1 MDSRPCQT
9 SLISRR
15 QPERDGVG
23 IDVACRVLQRQKSCR
38 LVPIS
43 PAEETVFGELVA
55 SSGRIKRYSYKNSR
69 PKRRHSAR
77 FSEAA
82 NCSPGQ
88 SILREGAPIVNR
100 DQRSTRTDEPG
111 LLAGSYR
118 GNRRASAIVRSVRVC
133 KTSKWSISKGKN
145 HKSVVIAHNCER
157 VHERSVASR

>member
-1 MDSRPCQT
+1 
-9 SLISRR
+9 
-15 QPERDGVG
+15 VG

-118 GNRRASAIVRSVRVC
+118 GNRRA
-133 KTSKWSISKGKN
+133 KWSISKGKN

-157 VHERSVASR
+157 VHERCVASR